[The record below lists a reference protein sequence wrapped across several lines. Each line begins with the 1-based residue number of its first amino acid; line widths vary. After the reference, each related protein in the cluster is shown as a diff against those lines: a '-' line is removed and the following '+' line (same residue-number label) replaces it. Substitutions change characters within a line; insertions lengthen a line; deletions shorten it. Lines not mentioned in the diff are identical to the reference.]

1 MISFIVVEDDK
12 KTQEVIKEVLRKTVI
27 QNDKNIKV
35 KYFSKYNKELK
46 NIIEDNTMQKVY
58 IMDIELETKMS
69 GIEIAKRIRKEDW
82 ESEIIFITCHDKMF
96 ETVHRDVLKV
106 FNFIEK
112 FHDMEKRLE
121 KDIELIFE
129 RKFDNKMFKISNR
142 NVDLQIYYR
151 SITYITRDKE
161 ERKILIHTDKN
172 TFKVNLNLSEVSELL
187 DSRFI
192 QTHRSCITNRQR
204 VNQWQW
210 TKGYYVLDNGQRVE
224 YLSKKYKKEVENVC

>member
-1 MISFIVVEDDK
+1 MEDDK

-224 YLSKKYKKEVENVC
+224 YLSKKYKKEVEKVC

>member
-1 MISFIVVEDDK
+1 MEDDK

>member
-112 FHDMEKRLE
+112 FHDIVR
-121 KDIELIFE
+121 
-129 RKFDNKMFKISNR
+129 
-142 NVDLQIYYR
+142 
-151 SITYITRDKE
+151 
-161 ERKILIHTDKN
+161 
-172 TFKVNLNLSEVSELL
+172 
-187 DSRFI
+187 
-192 QTHRSCITNRQR
+192 
-204 VNQWQW
+204 
-210 TKGYYVLDNGQRVE
+210 
-224 YLSKKYKKEVENVC
+224 